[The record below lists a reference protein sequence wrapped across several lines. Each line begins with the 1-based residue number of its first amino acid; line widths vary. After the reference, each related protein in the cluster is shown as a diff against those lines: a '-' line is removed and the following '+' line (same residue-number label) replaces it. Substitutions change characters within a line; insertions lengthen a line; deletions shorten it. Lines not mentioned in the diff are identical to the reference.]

1 MSTPPST
8 RKPWSK
14 FEGVY
19 LVDVPAFEK
28 RACALKRKWLS
39 EAEAKRAAKA
49 LKRLDK
55 KQGVTD
61 KGPVR
66 PYRCKRCGAFHIGHA
81 RRMGD

>member
-1 MSTPPST
+1 MPPPYT

-14 FEGVY
+14 FEGVF

-28 RACALKRKWLS
+28 RACALKRKWTT

-49 LKRLDK
+49 LRRLDR
-55 KQGVTD
+55 KQGVTG

-66 PYRCKRCGAFHIGHA
+66 PYRCRRCGAWHIGHSNKLA
-81 RRMGD
+81 ED